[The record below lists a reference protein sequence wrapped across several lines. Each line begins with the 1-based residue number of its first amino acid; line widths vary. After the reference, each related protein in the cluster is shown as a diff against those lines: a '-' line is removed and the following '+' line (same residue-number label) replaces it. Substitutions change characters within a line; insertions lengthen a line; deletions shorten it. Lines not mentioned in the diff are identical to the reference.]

1 MEAGIMAL
9 VALATGG
16 AAAYTLTRPAA
27 NEPAIYRRRI
37 AGTMLTAGAVVL
49 AFYAYTLW
57 SWGAGQ

>member
-1 MEAGIMAL
+1 MAL

-16 AAAYTLTRPAA
+16 AAAYTLTRPAPDEA
-27 NEPAIYRRRI
+27 AVYRRRI
-37 AGTMLTAGAVVL
+37 AGTMLVAGAVVL

>member
-1 MEAGIMAL
+1 MAL

-16 AAAYTLTRPAA
+16 AAAYTFTRPAA
-27 NEPAIYRRRI
+27 DEPAIYRRRI